1 MPVVSGLTPGPFEA
15 AFDVAEKTFGGVDV
29 LLNNAGYGGDTTTF
43 VEASEQ
49 NWDRVMEVN
58 LKGAWSVS
66 QIAAQ
71 RMLAAKTSGNI
82 INITSIAFATIVDV
96 Y

>member
-1 MPVVSGLTPGPFEA
+1 M
-15 AFDVAEKTFGGVDV
+15 AEKTFGGVDV

-71 RMLAAKTSGNI
+71 RMLAAKTSGSI